1 MSVDKIDLEAL
12 RVEASPEVTLLNLE
26 DYKVLPT
33 DKIER
38 PKPLLSIIEGNTK
51 KDLLKLSSV
60 SLLYGQEKSRK
71 STFLRAIVQGVIK
84 GYNEKLKCEFKDVD
98 ACIIDTEQNRDEIQ
112 FSLQSIKYLSG
123 RYIDYYSFVELAF
136 KDKMALTEQYL
147 DNHPNTKLLIIDNL
161 SDFLSDNSSIISNDI
176 TLDEGEITTTDK
188 QGNTTSI
195 KGKNISTKNNKS
207 EQSFTS
213 DYKKEIEKINEL
225 SEYKID
231 SAINKIDSTYEA
243 KYEQS
248 HKELKTT
255 YDKKTNRFSFAL
267 ILVSALVLLVYAIL
281 KRHKIV

>member
-38 PKPLLSIIEGNTK
+38 PKPLLSIVEGNHK

-161 SDFLSDNSSIISNDI
+161 SDFLSDFNSNVESQLVFNWLLGIANKYEIHIITVMHQNSSGESKKPTGFLGTIALRKSNLVMRIEEKHDTDNTSLIECYRARGKKFKKFKLTVDGFGNPYLYDLSPMELEDI
-176 TLDEGEITTTDK
+176 TPQKVTR
-188 QGNTTSI
+188 
-195 KGKNISTKNNKS
+195 
-207 EQSFTS
+207 
-213 DYKKEIEKINEL
+213 Y
-225 SEYKID
+225 
-231 SAINKIDSTYEA
+231 
-243 KYEQS
+243 
-248 HKELKTT
+248 
-255 YDKKTNRFSFAL
+255 
-267 ILVSALVLLVYAIL
+267 
-281 KRHKIV
+281 